1 MRTGR
6 CKSDLEP
13 VPRSQQLRSLGRD
26 IRQIM
31 LVTGSFVGMT
41 DAFQEMSVE
50 NQVYPKET

>member
-31 LVTGSFVGMT
+31 PVTGSFVGMT

-50 NQVYPKET
+50 NQVLS